1 MIKKVILSAVAS
13 ILVSATAMAQ
23 QPAATLDELLQRV
36 EQGRVTESKEHKE
49 REARFLGDKAGQDRL
64 LREARNK
71 RTEEERRSERL
82 ENNFEQN
89 ELKINDLKGQLTTR
103 LGSLKELFGVLTQ
116 VSGDT
121 VAQFQNSLTSAQF
134 TDTSRIEFITELG
147 TKMGTSSKLASI
159 EEIERLW
166 LELMN
171 EMRESGKV
179 VRFNRSVIMSNGDQR
194 EIDLVRV
201 GVFNLVGEGQYFQ
214 YSADT
219 GSVAELPRQP
229 QQSKFVDSAAALY
242 EAGPGDKVVFAVD
255 PTRGQILS
263 LLMDTPTFREQVDQ
277 GGTVGYVIV
286 ALGIV
291 SLLLALSRLLA
302 LSVMSA
308 KVSSQLKNAEPNTN
322 NPLGRVLKV
331 AKDNEDTDRETLE
344 LKLSEAIFKERPAL
358 ESGLAFLKIISVVAP
373 LMGLLG
379 TVTGMINTFQ
389 AITLFGTGDPKLMAG
404 GISQDTATTVE
415 GLVVA
420 IPTVLLHTIV
430 SGRSRKVMHILQEQ
444 SAGIIAE
451 RDESGASHS

>member
-23 QPAATLDELLQRV
+23 QPAATLDELLKRV
-36 EQGRVTESKEHKE
+36 EQGRVIESKEHKE
-49 REARFLGDKAGQDRL
+49 REARFLGDKAGQERL

-82 ENNFEQN
+82 ENNFEAN
-89 ELKINDLKGQLTTR
+89 ELKINDLKGQLTAR

-134 TDTSRIEFITELG
+134 SDSDRIEFITELG

-159 EEIERLW
+159 AEIERLW
-166 LELMN
+166 LELTN

-194 EIDLVRV
+194 DIDLVRV
-201 GVFNLVGEGQYFQ
+201 GVFNLVGEGKYFQ

-229 QQSKFVDSAAALY
+229 QQSKFVDSAADLY
-242 EAGPGDKVVFAVD
+242 GASSGTVVFAVD

-286 ALGIV
+286 ALGVV
-291 SLLLALSRLLA
+291 SLILAMWRLIALSL
-302 LSVMSA
+302 MSA

-404 GISQDTATTVE
+404 GISQALVTTVE

-451 RDESGASHS
+451 RDESGESHG

>member
-13 ILVSATAMAQ
+13 VLVSATAMAQ

-36 EQGRVTESKEHKE
+36 EQGRVSESKEHKE
-49 REARFLGDKAGQDRL
+49 REARFLGDKAGQERL

-82 ENNFEQN
+82 ENTFEQN
-89 ELKINDLKGQLTTR
+89 ELKIIDLKGQLTTR

-134 TDTSRIEFITELG
+134 TDSDRIEFITELG

-194 EIDLVRV
+194 DIDLVRV
-201 GVFNLVGEGQYFQ
+201 GVFNLVGEGKYFQ

-229 QQSKFVDSAAALY
+229 QQSKFTDSAAALY
-242 EAGPGDKVVFAVD
+242 EATSGDVVFAVD

-286 ALGIV
+286 VLGIV
-291 SLLLALSRLLA
+291 SLILALSRLVA

-308 KVSSQLKNAEPNTN
+308 KVSSQLKSAEPNTN

-358 ESGLAFLKIISVVAP
+358 ERGLAFLKIISVVAP

-404 GISQDTATTVE
+404 GISQALVTTVE

-451 RDESGASHS
+451 RDESGASHG

>member
-23 QPAATLDELLQRV
+23 QPAASLDELLKMV
-36 EQGRVTESKEHKE
+36 EQGRISESKDHKA

-82 ENNFEQN
+82 EKNFEAN

-121 VAQFQNSLTSAQF
+121 VAQFQNSLTTAQF
-134 TDTSRIEFITELG
+134 SDSDRIEFITQLG

-159 EEIERLW
+159 AEIERLW

-194 EIDLVRV
+194 DIDLVRV
-201 GVFNLVGEGQYFQ
+201 GVFNLVGEGKYFQ

-229 QQSKFVDSAAALY
+229 QQSKFVNSAADLY
-242 EAGPGDKVVFAVD
+242 GATSGEVVFAVD

-263 LLMDTPTFREQVDQ
+263 LLMDTPTFKEQVDQ

-286 ALGIV
+286 VLGIV
-291 SLLLALSRLLA
+291 SLLLALSRLVA
-302 LSVMSA
+302 LSLMSA

-358 ESGLAFLKIISVVAP
+358 ERGLAFLKIISVVAP

-404 GISQDTATTVE
+404 GISQALVTTVE

-451 RDESGASHS
+451 RDESGASHG

>member
-1 MIKKVILSAVAS
+1 MIKKVFLSAVAS
-13 ILVSATAMAQ
+13 ILLSTTAMAQ
-23 QPAATLDELLQRV
+23 QPAATLDELLKRV
-36 EQGRVTESKEHKE
+36 EQGRVSESKEHKE

-82 ENNFEQN
+82 EKSFEEN

-134 TDTSRIEFITELG
+134 TDTNRIEFITELG

-194 EIDLVRV
+194 DIDLVRV
-201 GVFNLVGEGQYFQ
+201 GVFNLVGEGKYFQ

-229 QQSKFVDSAAALY
+229 PQAKFTDSAAELY
-242 EAGPGDKVVFAVD
+242 DATSGKVAFAVD
-255 PTRGQILS
+255 PTRGQLLS

-286 ALGIV
+286 VLGIV
-291 SLLLALSRLLA
+291 SLLLALSRLVA

-404 GISQDTATTVE
+404 GISQALVTTVE

-451 RDESGASHS
+451 RDESGASHR

>member
-36 EQGRVTESKEHKE
+36 EQGRVSESKEHKE

-82 ENNFEQN
+82 ESTFEQN
-89 ELKINDLKGQLTTR
+89 ELKIIDLKGQLTTR

-134 TDTSRIEFITELG
+134 ADSDRIKFITELG

-159 EEIERLW
+159 AEIERLW

-194 EIDLVRV
+194 DIDLVRV
-201 GVFNLVGEGQYFQ
+201 GVFNLVGEGKYFQ

-229 QQSKFVDSAAALY
+229 QQSKFTDSAADLY
-242 EAGPGDKVVFAVD
+242 EATSGDVVFAVD

-286 ALGIV
+286 VLGIV
-291 SLLLALSRLLA
+291 SLILALSRLVA
-302 LSVMSA
+302 LSLMSA

-331 AKDNEDTDRETLE
+331 AKDNADTDRETLE

-358 ESGLAFLKIISVVAP
+358 ERGLAFLKIISVVAP

-404 GISQDTATTVE
+404 GISQALVTTVE

-451 RDESGASHS
+451 RDESGASHG

>member
-23 QPAATLDELLQRV
+23 QPAATLDELLKRV
-36 EQGRVTESKEHKE
+36 EQGRVIESKEHKE
-49 REARFLGDKAGQDRL
+49 REARFLGDKAGQERL

-82 ENNFEQN
+82 ENTFEAN
-89 ELKINDLKGQLTTR
+89 ELKINDLKGQLTAR

-134 TDTSRIEFITELG
+134 SDSDRIQFITELG

-159 EEIERLW
+159 AEIERLW
-166 LELMN
+166 LELTN

-194 EIDLVRV
+194 DIDLVRV
-201 GVFNLVGEGQYFQ
+201 GVFNLVGEGKYFQ

-229 QQSKFVDSAAALY
+229 QQSKFVDSAAKLY
-242 EAGPGDKVVFAVD
+242 DANSGRVVFGVD

-263 LLMDTPTFREQVDQ
+263 LLMDTPTFKEQVDQ

-286 ALGIV
+286 ALGAV
-291 SLLLALSRLLA
+291 SLILALWRLIA
-302 LSVMSA
+302 LSLMSA

-331 AKDNEDTDRETLE
+331 AKDNQDTDRETLE

-404 GISQDTATTVE
+404 GISQALVTTVE

-451 RDESGASHS
+451 RDESGASHG

>member
-13 ILVSATAMAQ
+13 ILVSATAFAQ
-23 QPAATLDELLQRV
+23 QPAATLDELLKRV
-36 EQGRVTESKEHKE
+36 EQGRVIESKEHKE
-49 REARFLGDKAGQDRL
+49 REARFLSDKAGQERL

-82 ENNFEQN
+82 ENTFEAN

-134 TDTSRIEFITELG
+134 ADSDRIKFITELG

-159 EEIERLW
+159 AEIERLW

-194 EIDLVRV
+194 DIDLVRV

-229 QQSKFVDSAAALY
+229 QQAKFVDSAANLY
-242 EAGPGDKVVFAVD
+242 EATSGKVVFAVD

-263 LLMDTPTFREQVDQ
+263 LLMDTPTFKEQVDQ

-286 ALGIV
+286 ALGVV
-291 SLLLALSRLLA
+291 SLILALWRLIA
-302 LSVMSA
+302 LSLMSA
-308 KVSSQLKNAEPNTN
+308 KVSLQLKNAEPNTN

-404 GISQDTATTVE
+404 GISQALVTTVE

-451 RDESGASHS
+451 RDESGASHG

>member
-36 EQGRVTESKEHKE
+36 EQGRVSESKEHKE
-49 REARFLGDKAGQDRL
+49 REARFLGDKAGQERL

-82 ENNFEQN
+82 ESTFEQN
-89 ELKINDLKGQLTTR
+89 ELKIIDLKGQLTTR

-134 TDTSRIEFITELG
+134 TDSDRIEFITELG

-194 EIDLVRV
+194 DIDLVRV
-201 GVFNLVGEGQYFQ
+201 GVFNLVGEGKYFQ

-229 QQSKFVDSAAALY
+229 QQSKFTDSAAALY
-242 EAGPGDKVVFAVD
+242 EAASGDVVFAVD

-263 LLMDTPTFREQVDQ
+263 LLMDTPTFKEQVDQ

-286 ALGIV
+286 VLGIV
-291 SLLLALSRLLA
+291 SLILALSRLVA

-308 KVSSQLKNAEPNTN
+308 KVSSQLKSAEPNTN

-358 ESGLAFLKIISVVAP
+358 ERGLAFLKIISVVAP

-404 GISQDTATTVE
+404 GISQALVTTVE

-451 RDESGASHS
+451 RDESGASHG

>member
-13 ILVSATAMAQ
+13 IVVSATAFAQ
-23 QPAATLDELLQRV
+23 QPAASLDELLKRV
-36 EQGRVTESKEHKE
+36 EQGRVIESQEHKE
-49 REARFLGDKAGQDRL
+49 REARFLSDKAGQERL

-82 ENNFEQN
+82 ESTFEAN
-89 ELKINDLKGQLTTR
+89 ELKINDLKGQLTAR

-134 TDTSRIEFITELG
+134 ADSDRIEFITQLG

-159 EEIERLW
+159 AEIERLW

-194 EIDLVRV
+194 DIDLVRV

-229 QQSKFVDSAAALY
+229 QQSKFVDSAANLY
-242 EAGPGDKVVFAVD
+242 DATSGKVVFAVD

-263 LLMDTPTFREQVDQ
+263 LLMDTPTFKEQVDQ

-291 SLLLALSRLLA
+291 SLLLAMSRLIA
-302 LSVMSA
+302 LSLMSA
-308 KVSSQLKNAEPNTN
+308 KVSSQLKNPEPNTN

-358 ESGLAFLKIISVVAP
+358 ERGLAFLKIISVVAP

-404 GISQDTATTVE
+404 GISQALVTTVE

-451 RDESGASHS
+451 RDESGASHG

>member
-1 MIKKVILSAVAS
+1 MIKKVVLSAIAV
-13 ILVSATAMAQ
+13 LMVSATAMAQ
-23 QPAATLDELLQRV
+23 EPATNLDDLLKRV
-36 EQGRVTESKEHKE
+36 EQGRVSETKEHKE
-49 REARFLGDKAGQDRL
+49 REARFLSDKAGQDRL
-64 LREARNK
+64 LREARDK
-71 RTEEERRSERL
+71 RTAEERRSERL
-82 ENNFEQN
+82 EGNFEAN
-89 ELKINDLKGQLTTR
+89 ETKIADLQDQLTKR
-103 LGSLKELFGVLTQ
+103 LGSLKELFGVLQQ

-134 TDTSRIEFITELG
+134 PDSDRIAFLSELG

-179 VRFNRSVIMSNGDQR
+179 VDFDRAAIMSDGNQQ
-194 EIDLVRV
+194 DLTMTRV
-201 GVFNLVGEGQYFQ
+201 GVFNLIADGKYFQ
-214 YSADT
+214 YSSDT

-229 QQSKFVDSAAALY
+229 QQARFADSAGVLENAA
-242 EAGPGDKVVFAVD
+242 PGTRAAFAID
-255 PTRGQILS
+255 PTRGQLLS
-263 LLMDTPTFREQVDQ
+263 LLMEEPTFKERLDQ

-286 ALGIV
+286 ALGFVAFI
-291 SLLLALSRLLA
+291 LAMWRLIALSL
-302 LSVMSA
+302 MSA
-308 KVSSQLKNAEPNTN
+308 KVSAQLKNATPNQN

-331 AKDNEDTDRETLE
+331 AADNSDTDRETLE

-358 ESGLAFLKIISVVAP
+358 ERGLAFLKIISVVAP
-373 LMGLLG
+373 LLGLLG

-404 GISQDTATTVE
+404 GISQALVTTVE

-430 SGRSRKVMHILQEQ
+430 NGRSRKVMYILQEQ

-451 RDESGASHS
+451 RDESHG

>member
-1 MIKKVILSAVAS
+1 MIKKLFLSAVAS
-13 ILVSATAMAQ
+13 ILLSTTAMAQ
-23 QPAATLDELLQRV
+23 QPAATLDELLKRV
-36 EQGRVTESKEHKE
+36 EQGRVSESKEHKE

-82 ENNFEQN
+82 EKSFEEN

-134 TDTSRIEFITELG
+134 TDTNRIEFITELG

-194 EIDLVRV
+194 DIDLVRV
-201 GVFNLVGEGQYFQ
+201 GVFNLVGEGKYFQ

-229 QQSKFVDSAAALY
+229 PQAKFTDSAAELY
-242 EAGPGDKVVFAVD
+242 DATSGKVAFAVD
-255 PTRGQILS
+255 PTRGQLLS

-286 ALGIV
+286 VLGIV
-291 SLLLALSRLLA
+291 SLLLALSRLVA

-404 GISQDTATTVE
+404 GISQALVTTVE

-451 RDESGASHS
+451 RDESGASHR